1 MPTQPGWH
9 PLPNTAQ
16 TASWALPTQ
25 LSPPTSFM
33 IVFTHTRSKLPA
45 CCSAQKPHV
54 PTVVEACSEGGGGYA
69 FTSYQR
75 KHWEVREAWL
85 TILGYMLLMQKACW
99 SERSICLGICI
110 SCHGEVIL
118 LLGTLS
124 HPPHHKDPTQIDQ
137 KCCRHAKQSIKAG
150 QQAGSPRN
158 ENAACRPRMKVGA
171 QRTWAYDSPGASS
184 GTPVR

>member
-1 MPTQPGWH
+1 MAPLTQHRPNGILGIAHATITPDFFHDCFYSH
-9 PLPNTAQ
+9 PLED
-16 TASWALPTQ
+16 
-25 LSPPTSFM
+25 
-33 IVFTHTRSKLPA
+33 RSPA